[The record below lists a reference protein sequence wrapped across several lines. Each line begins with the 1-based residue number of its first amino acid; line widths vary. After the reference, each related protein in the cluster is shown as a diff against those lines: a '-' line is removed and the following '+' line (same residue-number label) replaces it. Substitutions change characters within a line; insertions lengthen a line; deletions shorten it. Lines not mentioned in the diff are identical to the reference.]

1 MKRFWRVLLIII
13 SLMLA
18 LVVGAQEIQPQGVP
32 PEEADVAIRFPPPVW
47 VLSGT
52 VEIIGTADLL
62 NMSNY
67 IVEYHEISFEEEAIE
82 LWFPATLPGSRA
94 VRNGIL
100 GEWNT
105 TTVRDGLYEI
115 RLVVTIETGEQE
127 YFVVSPL
134 RVENDANDGVAGLP
148 NLEPTLATS
157 PTALGGGSSRPT
169 LQATPTSIGAGEPTV
184 TALTD
189 ANVRSGDDVSY
200 PRVDSLLT
208 GETARVLGI
217 SSFGSGWF
225 YIETPRGRRGW
236 IAPSVVEFNGDID
249 SLTRFNPPPV
259 PTPPFTATPITSAN
273 LQVTGLELIPAQPRC
288 NQAFDIHINVQ
299 NTGTGRSSASG
310 TLSVIDRHVRTGS
323 IAGST
328 TGGFPALDPGQSFVV
343 VATLTINTYYGEDH
357 DVIIQ
362 LDTGGIIPET
372 NEGDNS
378 RSLRYNLRQASC

>member
-1 MKRFWRVLLIII
+1 MKRFWRALIIGI
-13 SLMLA
+13 SLLLA
-18 LVVGAQEIQPQGVP
+18 FVVGAQEIVPQEVP
-32 PEEADVAIRFPPPVW
+32 SEDADVAVRYPPPVW

-62 NMSNY
+62 DMSSY
-67 IVEYHEISFEEEAIE
+67 IVEYHEIVFEEEAVE

-94 VRNGIL
+94 VRNGVL

-115 RLVVTIETGEQE
+115 RLVVTITTGEQE

-134 RVENDANDGVAGLP
+134 RVENDPNDDVAGLP
-148 NLEPTLATS
+148 LVPTLAAS
-157 PTALGGGSSRPT
+157 PTSLSGGATRPP
-169 LQATPTSIGAGEPTV
+169 LQATPTSIGSGEPTV

-225 YIETPRGRRGW
+225 YIETDSGRRGW
-236 IAPSVVEFNGDID
+236 VAPSVVEFNGDID
-249 SLTRFNPPPV
+249 DLTRFNPPPP
-259 PTPPFTATPITSAN
+259 PTPPATATPLTSAN
-273 LQVTGLELIPAQPRC
+273 LQVTGIELRPAQPRC
-288 NQAFDIHINVQ
+288 NQAFDILINVQ
-299 NTGTGRSSASG
+299 NTGTGRSAASG
-310 TLSVIDRHVRTGS
+310 TLSVNDRHVRTGA
-323 IAGST
+323 IAGTT
-328 TGGFPALDPGQSFVV
+328 TGGFPALDPGASFVV
-343 VATLTINTYYGEDH
+343 VVTLTVTTYHSEDH

-362 LDTGGIIPET
+362 LDTGGTVPET

-378 RSLRYNLRQASC
+378 RSTRYNLRQASC